1 MKVYHPNSLNEAVML
16 RHDLENSVYLAGGT
30 EVLRLGAKPV
40 DCIVDINN
48 LLSDEIEEKDG
59 KLYIGARVSL
69 ETLCESELVPEF
81 IREAALFCFSFEKRN
96 SATIGGNLA
105 ARRCDSYLSA
115 AFAVADAHLIL
126 ECKHGEK
133 EKRLA
138 EYLSK
143 DCKALIKYVVIDKE
157 RTGFVKRFGRTAST
171 HATLIAAYSDGIYAL
186 SISSSP
192 IAIGKSKDIYKEIEY
207 KSDLE
212 GSSEY
217 KKYLASIVF
226 EEVKSGN

>member
-1 MKVYHPNSLNEAVML
+1 MKVYHPKSLNEAVLL
-16 RHDLENSVYLAGGT
+16 RHDLENSAYLAGGT
-30 EVLRLGAKPV
+30 ELLRLGAKPV
-40 DCIVDINN
+40 DSIVDINN
-48 LLSDEIEEKDG
+48 LLSDEIEERNG
-59 KLYIGARVSL
+59 RLYIGARTSL
-69 ETLCESELVPEF
+69 ETLCNNESVPGF
-81 IREAALFCFSFEKRN
+81 IREAASFCFSFEKRN

-115 AFAVADAHLIL
+115 ALAAADAQIIV
-126 ECKHGEK
+126 ECRHGEK
-133 EKRLA
+133 NKSIA

-143 DCKALIKYVVIDKE
+143 DCKALIRYIVIDKN
-157 RTGFVKRFGRTAST
+157 RNGFVKRFGRTAST
-171 HATLIAAYSDGIYAL
+171 HATLIAAYSAGIYAL
-186 SISSSP
+186 SVSSSP

-212 GSSEY
+212 GSAEY